1 MDSEETILD
10 LHDIA
15 LLLNYERGSTEPRF
29 RHTKLRE
36 VADDA
41 TNFQTIRILNPV
53 WDQAVVPKTGFVFDR
68 EKKSIK
74 KKKDDDSPDLPTTM
88 LPTPVPLKLQNLT
101 PKQLETYYWQVRNHD
116 GCFRT
121 VTLFQ
126 HFIDLFLPGTQ
137 LRVRTVQKGSPMVYT
152 TIADHRRIME
162 FDLFE
167 PTSVSLSCVLPD
179 NMTYISGSDEVIPHV
194 VLGFGSTVTHVDT
207 ILDLASLQFGD
218 VGRGY
223 KGQGLFVLE
232 LIDQCTTR
240 LDKFAKRNTFNN
252 SKMSVRINDAPD
264 NDWLLVVA
272 KKSKERWDKRAT
284 EPWCGYCGA
293 PAQKNQLLKRCSACK
308 EAHYCDADHQ
318 RSAWSFHKH
327 FCAKPKTK

>member
-1 MDSEETILD
+1 MEETILD

-36 VADDA
+36 VADSA
-41 TNFQTIRILNPV
+41 TNFRTIRILTPD
-53 WDQAVVPKTGFVFDR
+53 WDKAIVPKTGFVFDR
-68 EKKSIK
+68 AKKSIIK
-74 KKKDDDSPDLPTTM
+74 KLNDSPDLPTNM
-88 LPTPVPLKLQNLT
+88 LPTPVPLQLQSLT
-101 PKQLETYYWQVRNHD
+101 PKQLETYYWQARNHD

-126 HFIDLFLPGTQ
+126 HFIDLFPPDAR
-137 LRVRTVQKGSPMVYT
+137 LRVRTVHNGSPMVYT
-152 TIADHRRIME
+152 TVADRRRIME

-167 PTSVSLSCVLPD
+167 PTSLSLSCVFPD
-179 NMTYISGSDEVIPHV
+179 NMTYISGSDQVMPHA
-194 VLGFGSTVTHVDT
+194 VLGFGSGASYVDT

-223 KGQGLFVLE
+223 KDQTLFVLE
-232 LIDQCTTR
+232 LIDEYVAR
-240 LDKFAKRNTFNN
+240 LNKFAKRNTFDNC
-252 SKMSVRINDAPD
+252 KMSVRINDAPD
-264 NDWLLVVA
+264 SDWLLVVA
-272 KKSKERWDKRAT
+272 KKTKERWDKRAT

-293 PAQKNQLLKRCSACK
+293 PAAKDQPLKRCTVCK
-308 EAHYCDADHQ
+308 EVYYCDADHQ

-327 FCAKPKTK
+327 FCAKSKIK